1 MKRKAIIAGIL
12 AVLLILCAL
21 PFAAAQT
28 RGDADGDGKVT
39 AADARLILRAAV
51 GLEEIKAGSATYTA
65 CDLDSDGKLTA
76 ADARTALRIAVGLE
90 TIPDR
95 TLPIEPITDPFTP
108 ITDPSDP
115 IPVPVPIDPKPQP
128 VTDDVPGRVAS
139 LSEAAYVVNMN
150 TMKFHS
156 PRCSSVAKITDKNK
170 AYSAADRSA
179 LVAAG
184 YSPCGICKP

>member
-1 MKRKAIIAGIL
+1 MKRNTIIAGTL
-12 AVLLILCAL
+12 AVLLIFCVL

-51 GLEEIKAGSATYTA
+51 GLEEIKAGSAVYEA
-65 CDLDSDGKLTA
+65 CDLDNDGKLTA
-76 ADARTALRIAVGLE
+76 ADARAALRIAVGLDA
-90 TIPDR
+90 TPDV
-95 TLPIEPITDPFTP
+95 TLPDEPIKDPIIP
-108 ITDPSDP
+108 IPGPSDP
-115 IPVPVPIDPKPQP
+115 IPVPIDPSPKP
-128 VTDDVPGRVAS
+128 VTDDVPGRVDS
-139 LSEAAYVVNMN
+139 ISDAAYVVNVN

-156 PRCSSVAKITDKNK
+156 PKCSSVGKITDKNK